1 MSPDV
6 RAAVEWYRSIGFK
19 LVRQNEED
27 GEVNWASLWFGNSKL
42 MHNSGGKASTAHR
55 REVDLYIH
63 AAGVDEL
70 HQSLNDRVTVVELPH
85 DTFYGMREFTIRD
98 FNAFWITFGKPA
110 G

>member
-1 MSPDV
+1 
-6 RAAVEWYRSIGFK
+6 
-19 LVRQNEED
+19 
-27 GEVNWASLWFGNSKL
+27 

-63 AAGVDEL
+63 ATGVDEL
-70 HQSLNDRVTVVELPH
+70 HQSLNDRVTVVEPPR

-98 FNAFWITFGKPA
+98 LNALWIMFGKTA